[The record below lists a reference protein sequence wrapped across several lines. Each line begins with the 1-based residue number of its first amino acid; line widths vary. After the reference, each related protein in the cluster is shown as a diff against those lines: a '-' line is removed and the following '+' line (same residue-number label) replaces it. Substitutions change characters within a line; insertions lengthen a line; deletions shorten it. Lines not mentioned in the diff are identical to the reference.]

1 MKSATFLRRFA
12 ASLVLAGTV
21 SGAQATLIDFDL
33 DSNGADLFGP
43 GPAVFGTSSS
53 VWNHLSRATSASN
66 FSLVDDT
73 GSATSVTLS
82 YTRLGSGS
90 PNLSAGAY
98 YNLLYST
105 VSSGTVTLS
114 GLDAGAAYDL
124 VIFSSWDG
132 QPGVNVDG
140 VTKTFATQQVSD
152 ALVEGQNFVR
162 FLTHANANGVVTFA
176 PTDNPTG
183 LAQFKAWSGFQLQSA
198 ASVPEPGAAALLL
211 AGALAAVAR
220 RRSARGGARR

>member
-82 YTRLGSGS
+82 YPRLGSGS

-124 VIFSSWDG
+124 VIFSSWGG

-162 FLTHANANGVVTFA
+162 FLTHAFFMG
-176 PTDNPTG
+176 D
-183 LAQFKAWSGFQLQSA
+183 LHRIYL
-198 ASVPEPGAAALLL
+198 
-211 AGALAAVAR
+211 
-220 RRSARGGARR
+220 